1 MKKITLMMAAG
12 LFALAAN
19 AQNFSEVSNSTST
32 TTSSPEFAILWDQP
46 SVGGN
51 GIISDISTVDGGQ
64 VFSTDDFTLTESN
77 RIDKITVY
85 GFQNNGNLD
94 MLLAGFDL
102 YIYNNLAG
110 FDVPDSDPTQAGT
123 GVLELVNIDPMGG
136 ALNLVIDAS
145 NYAFEVDITLA
156 NGGDVIL
163 PAGDYWLV
171 CAPRLDITPV
181 SDGPSRWNWFDAG
194 VPTAGNNEAHLI
206 DPDDI
211 FGAGATSWTALSAL
225 GVTFG
230 SVAFVVEGEP
240 AVLSVGDNV
249 SDLVS
254 VFPNPTS
261 DVLNVRVPSNIS
273 VTGATLFDVLGNDS
287 GVRLVN
293 GQINTASLATGVY
306 LLNVETSAGTL
317 TQKVVKK

>member
-1 MKKITLMMAAG
+1 MKKITLFMAAG

-19 AQNFSEVSNSTST
+19 AQNLSEVSVSSTVT
-32 TTSSPEFAILWDQP
+32 PYTPDLAVLWDQP
-46 SVGGN
+46 SIGGN
-51 GIISDISTVDGGQ
+51 GIISDISSVDGGQ
-64 VFSTDDFTLTESN
+64 VFSADDFTLTESN
-77 RIDKITVY
+77 RIDKISVF

-94 MLLAGFDL
+94 QLLSGFDL
-102 YIYNNLAG
+102 YIYNNLTG
-110 FDVPDSDPTQAGT
+110 FDVPDSDPTQSGT

-145 NYAFEVDITLA
+145 NYAFEIDITAA
-156 NGGDVIL
+156 NGGDVVL

-171 CAPRLDITPV
+171 VAPRLDITPV
-181 SDGPSRWNWFDAG
+181 STAAERWNWFDAG

-206 DPDDI
+206 DPGDI
-211 FGAGATSWTALSAL
+211 FGAGATSWTSLSDL

-240 AVLSVGDNV
+240 ALGVGENV

-254 VFPNPTS
+254 VYPNPAS
-261 DVLNVRVPSNIS
+261 DILNVKVPSTVT
-273 VTGATLFDVLGNDS
+273 VTGATLFDVLGNNT

-293 GQINTASLATGVY
+293 GQINIAGLANGVY

-317 TQKVVKK
+317 TEKVIKK